1 MNLGSADTRRFLW
14 PTLAC
19 VGVFICLIAGIA
31 ASGIPVAET
40 LKDAKP
46 YVLLAVALGGIALF
60 GAWRRV
66 EPAAI
71 LLALFA
77 ILSVQFVEV
86 SAFIAMPAFLL
97 ASAVVGQRI
106 GRRFGVADLLLAT
119 FIGIFVLTGVIGWTL
134 PYKIHTRWVYTVLL
148 AGLLWLERRAARDV
162 LLVTWR
168 GCADALSRS
177 KAAASLALVVAVASL
192 STAWLPSIFFDDLAY
207 HSMLPTQLIHLGYYR
222 FDVATQVWAVA
233 PWASDIVHAVVG
245 VLANTESRGAVNIGW
260 FWLACCALWRF
271 GALIGLSDK
280 WKWLGI
286 ALYASQPY
294 ISGLFG
300 TAQVENELVPL
311 TLALAILCVRICR
324 DKDPNAIH
332 ALVILAGLFAALK
345 ASQALVIAPFV
356 LVCVP
361 ALFKANLRKLLLA
374 AAIALAL
381 GSSSYVYAWLA
392 TGNPLLPLFNAYFKS
407 PFFPVTNFHDGRW
420 SQGLN
425 WRSVWDLTFATDK
438 YQETSAGGAG
448 LSVLALSI
456 PLLATLA
463 IAALRRTTLWLLL
476 ALVGMF
482 AAIQYLRY
490 IAPLL
495 IVAIPLALFAIDRYV
510 APKIATGAVVILVVA
525 NLVLIPTSIYLLRDK
540 LLHTQLS
547 SLVKR
552 SKGDANEQILRNYAF
567 ETVAAAHLLKDPAP
581 ARAVFLA
588 DKERPFTAPF
598 AGRAFAQSWYDTY
611 FSAAGAEADAD
622 LTGERWKQLLSL
634 NGIGFVLAKND
645 PADRPALHAVLRAE
659 AVPTLVGPA
668 HTLYCLC
675 KPRQPAAA
683 GDALY
688 KTRDLSAR
696 LRLF

>member
-1 MNLGSADTRRFLW
+1 MNFGVTQIQRSFW
-14 PTLAC
+14 PTLVCIGVMLC
-19 VGVFICLIAGIA
+19 VIAGVA
-31 ASGIPVAET
+31 TSGIPVVQT
-40 LKDAKP
+40 LKDVKP
-46 YVLLAVALGGIALF
+46 YVLFSVVLGSVALA
-60 GAWRRV
+60 GAWWRV
-66 EPAAI
+66 HPSGL
-71 LLALFA
+71 LLALF
-77 ILSVQFVEV
+77 IIVSVQFIEV

-97 ASAVVGQRI
+97 ACAVVGR
-106 GRRFGVADLLLAT
+106 RVAKRFGVDDLLLTT

-134 PYKIHTRWVYTVLL
+134 PYKVHTRFVYTVLL
-148 AGLLWLERRAARDV
+148 VGLLWLERRAARDV
-162 LLVTWR
+162 LAVTWR
-168 GCADALSRS
+168 GCAQALSSSRT
-177 KAAASLALVVAVASL
+177 AASLALVVAIASL
-192 STAWLPSIFFDDLAY
+192 STSWLPSIFFDDLAY
-207 HSMLPTQLIHLGYYR
+207 HSMLPTQLIHLGFYR
-222 FDVATQVWAVA
+222 FDVATQVWAIA

-271 GALIGLSDK
+271 STLIGLGDK
-280 WKWLGI
+280 WKWLAI

-311 TLALAILCVRICR
+311 TLALAILSVQICR
-324 DKDPNAIH
+324 DKDPNAIY
-332 ALVILAGLFAALK
+332 LVVMLAGLFAALK
-345 ASQALVIAPFV
+345 ASQALVIAPFI
-356 LVCVP
+356 LVCAP
-361 ALFKANLRKLLLA
+361 ALFRANLRKLLIA

-420 SQGLN
+420 SQGVN
-425 WRSVWDLTFATDK
+425 WRSVWDLTFATER

-448 LSVLALSI
+448 LSVLALSV

-495 IVAIPLALFAIDRYV
+495 IVAIPLALFAVDKYV
-510 APKIATGAVVILVVA
+510 APKIAMSAIVALVAA
-525 NLVLIPTSIYLLRDK
+525 NLVLIPTSIYLLRNK

-547 SLVKR
+547 SLVKK

-567 ETVAAAHLLKDPAP
+567 ETIAAAHLLKDPTEAK
-581 ARAVFLA
+581 AVFLA

-598 AGRAFAQSWYDTY
+598 AGRAFAESWYDTY
-611 FSAAGAEADAD
+611 FSTAGAQADID

-634 NGIGFVLAKND
+634 NGVGFVLAKND
-645 PADRPALHAVLRAE
+645 PADRPALRAMLQTE
-659 AVPTLVGPA
+659 AVTTLVGPT

-675 KPRQPAAA
+675 KPQSAAA
-683 GDALY
+683 GDTLY